1 MPEWMSRPKPHAT
14 IKETLSTIINQFFNK
29 KKGENEQSFNKLL
42 DMADSFSHDHEGFLK
57 FITLGKAVDVYRP
70 DMENV
75 TLMTIHAS
83 KGLEFKCVFIIG
95 CEKGILP
102 YSLFEERVSD
112 IDEEKRLLYVGM
124 TRAKKFLYLLHA
136 EKRFIFG
143 KEYRLERSPFLSSI
157 EKELIEHTTS
167 KIKKKEKNGETQLKL
182 FDFKKK

>member
-1 MPEWMSRPKPHAT
+1 M
-14 IKETLSTIINQFFNK
+14 
-29 KKGENEQSFNKLL
+29 
-42 DMADSFSHDHEGFLK
+42 DDSFSHDHEGFLK

-136 EKRFIFG
+136 EKRFIF
-143 KEYRLERSPFLSSI
+143 
-157 EKELIEHTTS
+157 
-167 KIKKKEKNGETQLKL
+167 
-182 FDFKKK
+182 